1 MLFRSLSWPPVHGAA
16 SYLVERSP
24 DPVTENSWVQVML
37 GQGIVPRSWHPIATN
52 LQDSEMTQLFDTI
65 RSTID
70 RTLASLP
77 SHADYVASYCGA
89 GRAPAANAA

>member
-1 MLFRSLSWPPVHGAA
+1 
-16 SYLVERSP
+16 
-24 DPVTENSWVQVML
+24 ML

-52 LQDSEMTQLFDTI
+52 LQDSEMSQLFDTI

-70 RTLASLP
+70 RTVANLP
-77 SHADYVASYCGA
+77 SHADYVASYCGV